1 MKRFFSIVAVVL
13 VVSVFG
19 GTLYYL
25 WAKSRKPP
33 EVWQTATPEVT
44 DIVKKTVATGSVV
57 PRKEVEIKPQVS
69 GIVETLYVEPGQTVK
84 RGAPV
89 AKIRVIPQATSLASA
104 ENRVRLARINVEN
117 AEREYARNEG
127 LFAQGILSEEEYRRR
142 ELERDR
148 AKAEL
153 DAALDNLDVV
163 LKGTTQRGGETSNT
177 IVRATIDGTILEV
190 PVEEG
195 NSVIEA
201 NTFNAGTT
209 IATVA
214 DMDELIFE
222 GKVDESEVGKLE
234 PGMALELTIGAIEGK
249 RFGAALEYIAPKG
262 IEESGAIQFE
272 IRAALERNPGAL
284 IRANYSA
291 NADIVLDRRSG
302 VLAIDEGLLQFE
314 GEETFVEVET
324 APQVFERRKV
334 VTGLSDGIKIEIVE
348 GLAETDRVKGKKA
361 S

>member
-1 MKRFFSIVAVVL
+1 MKRLFSILVGLV
-13 VVSVFG
+13 VVSVFA

-25 WAKSRKPP
+25 WAKSQKAP
-33 EVWQTATPEVT
+33 EVWETVSPSMG

-69 GIVETLYVEPGQTVK
+69 GIIETLYVEPGDVVK

-104 ENRVRLARINVEN
+104 ESRVRLARINVEN
-117 AEREYARNEG
+117 AEREFERNEG
-127 LFAQGILSEEEYRRR
+127 LWKQGILSEEDYRQR
-142 ELERDR
+142 ELDRDR

-153 DAALDNLDVV
+153 EAAMDNLDVV
-163 LKGTTQRGGETSNT
+163 LKGSTQRGGETSNT

-201 NTFNAGTT
+201 NTFNDGTT

-222 GKVDESEVGKLE
+222 GKVDESEVGKLK
-234 PGMALELTIGAIEGK
+234 PGMALELTIGAIESH
-249 RFGAALEYIAPKG
+249 RFDAVLEYIAPKG
-262 IEESGAIQFE
+262 VEDAGAIQFQ
-272 IRAALERNPGAL
+272 IRAALDKNPEAL

-291 NADIVLDRRSG
+291 NADIVLDRRDD
-302 VLAIDEGLLQFE
+302 VLTIDEGLLQFE
-314 GEETFVEVET
+314 GEDTYVEVET
-324 APQVFERRKV
+324 APQQFERRKV
-334 VTGLSDGIKIEIVE
+334 VTGLSDGIRIEVVE
-348 GLAETDRVKGKKA
+348 GLAESDKLKGKREA
-361 S
+361 